1 MSAIHM
7 APAAPCL
14 LCMDMQ
20 REYSAV
26 GRPLHADAN
35 AATLAACRGVLAHAR
50 GRDWMVIHSLL
61 EREGGL
67 FRRGAEHARPVDQ
80 LEPLS
85 SEQVYLRDGLSALS
99 HPTLARMADR
109 TLCEVYLIGF
119 SLSHSLLSTA
129 FDAASCGLRLTLVED
144 AVGATPVN
152 GMTAD
157 EVKEVAKRLLAPFV
171 NFTTLEA
178 LRGSDR
184 PQLVAAAWP
193 MIEARGGVK

>member
-1 MSAIHM
+1 MNAIQIS
-7 APAAPCL
+7 PAAPCL

-26 GRPLHADAN
+26 GRPLHSDAN
-35 AATLAACRGVLAHAR
+35 PATLSACRDVLEHAR
-50 GRDWMVIHSLL
+50 GRDWTVIHSLL
-61 EREGGL
+61 ERDGGL
-67 FRRGAEHARPVDQ
+67 FRRGAEHARPVDH

-85 SEQVYLRDGLSALS
+85 SEQVYIRDGLSALS

-109 TLCEVYLIGF
+109 ARCEIYLIGF

-129 FDAASCGLRLTLVED
+129 FDAASCGLRVTLIED

-157 EVKEVAKRLLAPFV
+157 KVKEVARRLLAPFA

-178 LRGSDR
+178 LQGSGG

-193 MIEARGGVK
+193 LIEAKGGVR